1 MKTSNM
7 KGHAPLTKRD
17 LGFLK
22 LLGQGSYT
30 SASTLQ
36 LDQRDKLRRI
46 IDFFE
51 IVFYLIN
58 ACYQY
63 VKKRKA
69 KGSKAAIE
77 NLAKALKGEF
87 PDVSLDFS
95 KISILEGTLAAHC
108 GAMHQNYG
116 SNKLSFSWS
125 RCTQSNSNESDEL
138 MGMIYCPERH
148 EFWCEQNLGIT
159 RADGFCT
166 IDVPVEFA
174 GSEVHVWLAY
184 RTADGRSISNSAYM
198 GSRVVP
204 ACDEV
209 WKELKAE
216 G

>member
-1 MKTSNM
+1 M
-7 KGHAPLTKRD
+7 PLTKRD

-22 LLGQGSYT
+22 LLDGGTYV

-36 LDQRDKLRRI
+36 LDQRDKLRKI

-63 VKKRKA
+63 VKKRKVKA
-69 KGSKAAIE
+69 SKAAIE
-77 NLAKALKGEF
+77 NLANALTGEF
-87 PDVSLDFS
+87 PDVSLNFS
-95 KISILEGTLAAHC
+95 KISILEGTLAPHC
-108 GAMHQNYG
+108 GAMHQNSG
-116 SNKLSFSWS
+116 SNKLSFSWG

-138 MGMIYCPERH
+138 MGVIYCPERH
-148 EFWCEQNLGIT
+148 AFWCEPNLGIT

-184 RTADGRSISNSAYM
+184 RSADGRSNSNSSYMGKVLISNTDHYGKS
-198 GSRVVP
+198 
-204 ACDEV
+204 E
-209 WKELKAE
+209 E
-216 G
+216 